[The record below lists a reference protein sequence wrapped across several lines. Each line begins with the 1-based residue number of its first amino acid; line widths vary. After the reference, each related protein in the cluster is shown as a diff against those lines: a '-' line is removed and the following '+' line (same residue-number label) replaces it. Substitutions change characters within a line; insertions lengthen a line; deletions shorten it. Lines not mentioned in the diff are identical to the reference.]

1 MDADSYHVLAC
12 EVLHLHAM
20 KTCRGAFT
28 QVGVCPPRV
37 DVDALLEVQPELL
50 ARLVLHR
57 RERLAEVIP
66 DQLDARREE
75 LEAAKGLASSAKRQR
90 DQFSETIASLKAERN
105 GYHAKARSAF
115 ERVETLREGMEG
127 KDVVRTPDP
136 AWARERLNERLN
148 AIEEAMQQTAGD
160 HKTEASFIS
169 EMRSLVAEHEA
180 WVATRTEKASDHLA
194 MNDARKE
201 AHSMLDAAQ
210 KAHEAMLLVV
220 EDHQHHHRA
229 FLEQDE
235 GLRRADSRTRRLAVA
250 LNESEQA
257 IAYWASIVA
266 TELDAEHPLLQ
277 SMQKVA
283 SGGNSSFVS
292 SKSKEEE
299 E

>member
-1 MDADSYHVLAC
+1 MVAC
-12 EVLHLHAM
+12 GVLHLHA
-20 KTCRGAFT
+20 TATRRGAFT
-28 QVGVCPPRV
+28 RVGVCPPRV

-57 RERLAEVIP
+57 RERLAEAIP

-105 GYHAKARSAF
+105 AYHAKARAAF
-115 ERVETLREGMEG
+115 ERVEALREGMEG

-136 AWARERLNERLN
+136 AWARERLNDRLN

-160 HKTEASFIS
+160 HRTEANFIS
-169 EMRSLVAEHEA
+169 EMRTLVSEHEA
-180 WVATRTEKASDHLA
+180 WVASRTEKAIDHLA
-194 MNDARKE
+194 MSEARKE
-201 AHSMLDAAQ
+201 AHAMLDAAQ

-220 EDHQHHHRA
+220 EDHQQQHQN
-229 FLEQDE
+229 FLEQDQ

-250 LNESEQA
+250 LDESEQA
-257 IAYWASIVA
+257 IAYWTGVVA
-266 TELDAEHPLLQ
+266 ATLDADHPLLNA
-277 SMQKVA
+277 MQKVA
-283 SGGNSSFVS
+283 AGGNSSFVS
-292 SKSKEEE
+292 SKPKEEE